1 KFDHDV
7 HAADAL
13 KDIDPATQ
21 RKKVTLEWNKEDIQ
35 KIVSSLFE
43 PEGEQYK
50 FFDLPLANYANSNYD
65 AVLDADGNT
74 VGLSMFTGY
83 SYNEKKALSLGT
95 VDHEIPLGT
104 EVHARWGE
112 EPNTK
117 KTPVEPHK
125 QLRARA
131 VVSPVPYSKMAG
143 DTYQAGWRSSRN
155 LVDAYELD
163 RASPPPQRPWL
174 KRGPW

>member
-1 KFDHDV
+1 VKFDHDF
-7 HAADAL
+7 HGADAL
-13 KDIDPATQ
+13 KEVDPAQQ

-83 SYNEKKALSLGT
+83 SFNEKKALSLHRRPRDPARHRAPHPVGRRERRHQQ
-95 VDHEIPLGT
+95 DHRRAAQAAQGPRGRLAGSVQLDGGRHLPGRLALG
-104 EVHARWGE
+104 A
-112 EPNTK
+112 
-117 KTPVEPHK
+117 
-125 QLRARA
+125 
-131 VVSPVPYSKMAG
+131 
-143 DTYQAGWRSSRN
+143 QAGRR
-155 LVDAYELD
+155 VT
-163 RASPPPQRPWL
+163 R
-174 KRGPW
+174 

>member
-1 KFDHDV
+1 VKFDHDF
-7 HAADAL
+7 HGADAL
-13 KDIDPATQ
+13 KKIDPAEQ

-35 KIVSSLFE
+35 KIVSSQFE

-83 SYNEKKALSLGT
+83 SFNEKKALSLGT

-104 EVHARWGE
+104 ELHVLWGE
-112 EPNTK
+112 ENGGTA
-117 KTPVEPHK
+117 KTTVEPHK
-125 QLRARA
+125 QIKVRA
-131 VVSPVPYSKMAG
+131 VVSPVPYGKMAA
-143 DTYQAGWRSSRN
+143 DTYATGWRTSR
-155 LVDAYELD
+155 VAETV
-163 RASPPPQRPWL
+163 
-174 KRGPW
+174 